1 MNPLTNFNNGRN
13 TQFEH
18 VHLIL
23 QTLFIMRKTD
33 FVRCRFVQ
41 AVVLTL
47 GLSGLAVAQN
57 PKSTAPGSADKKV
70 NVRII
75 ERNGTDVRETERT
88 FRIDGMTDPERDR
101 LVMKLV
107 DSLKARQKGPGSKRQ
122 MTIIVED
129 TDGDRIVT
137 RERTTPGNG
146 RAPADAYARRN
157 RQPQTNRESRDNQ
170 TWQYEFRRGA
180 DSLADQMSRFRFQ
193 MPRDWDRQLA
203 RPFEDWA
210 RNFSTKPSTI
220 RGLDA
225 YPNNPDRNQL
235 NVRFTAP
242 AKGDVVMSV
251 TNSKGK
257 EVARR
262 ELTDFSGEFVGQID
276 LGKKPQG
283 AYFITVTQNDDGAV
297 KRIVVD

>member
-1 MNPLTNFNNGRN
+1 MK
-13 TQFEH
+13 
-18 VHLIL
+18 
-23 QTLFIMRKTD
+23 KTD
-33 FVRCRFVQ
+33 FVRCRFVP
-41 AVVLTL
+41 VFLLTL
-47 GLSGLAVAQN
+47 GLSSLATAQ
-57 PKSTAPGSADKKV
+57 KSQSTVPGSTGKEV
-70 NVRII
+70 NVRVI

-88 FRIDGMTDPERDR
+88 YRIDGMTDPERDR
-101 LVMKLV
+101 MVMKLV
-107 DSLKARQKGPGSKRQ
+107 DSLKANRKGANGRRQ

-129 TDGDRIVT
+129 TDGDRTVT
-137 RERTTPGNG
+137 RERMSDDSRD
-146 RAPADAYARRN
+146 RAPGDAYARRN
-157 RQPQTNRESRDNQ
+157 RQPRAGSGTGRGPGDNQ

-210 RNFSTKPSTI
+210 RNFSTKPATI

-242 AKGDVVMSV
+242 AKGDVSIVV
-251 TNSKGK
+251 TNAKGR

-262 ELTDFSGEFVGQID
+262 DLKDFSGEFVGQID
-276 LGKKPQG
+276 LGKKAQG
-283 AYFITVTQNDDGAV
+283 THFITVTQNEDGAV
-297 KRIVVD
+297 KRVVVD

>member
-1 MNPLTNFNNGRN
+1 
-13 TQFEH
+13 
-18 VHLIL
+18 
-23 QTLFIMRKTD
+23 MRKTD
-33 FVRCRFVQ
+33 FVRCRFVP
-41 AVVLTL
+41 AVVLIL
-47 GLSGLAVAQN
+47 GLGGVAVAQS
-57 PKSTAPGSADKKV
+57 PKPTAPKPPGKEV

-75 ERNGTDVRETERT
+75 ERNGNDVRETERT
-88 FRIDGMTDPERDR
+88 YRIDGMTDPERDKM
-101 LVMKLV
+101 VMKLV

-137 RERTTPGNG
+137 RERTAPGRTDSGSNG

-157 RQPQTNRESRDNQ
+157 RQPRTGREPFDNQ

-210 RNFSTKPSTI
+210 RNFSSKPSTI

-242 AKGDVVMSV
+242 ATGDVVMSV

-262 ELTDFSGEFVGQID
+262 ELKDFSGEFVGQID

-283 AYFITVTQNDDGAV
+283 AYFITVTQNEDGAV
-297 KRIVVD
+297 KRVLVD